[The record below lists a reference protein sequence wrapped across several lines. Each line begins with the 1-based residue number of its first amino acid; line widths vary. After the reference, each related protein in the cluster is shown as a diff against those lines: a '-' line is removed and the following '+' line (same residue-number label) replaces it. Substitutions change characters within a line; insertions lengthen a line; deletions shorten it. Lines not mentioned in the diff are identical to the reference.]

1 MHRKVTALISTTI
14 LGFGLATA
22 ATAADLAVRAP
33 AYKAPVVPMFS
44 WTGCYVGVEGGGIWG
59 RSKDTDAA
67 PANKNFGLPIN
78 NGFDLSG
85 GLVGGT
91 AGCNYQIS
99 NWVFGVEND
108 ISWTNASGSTVDIAP
123 FNTASTSKTSEKW
136 LDTLRGRV
144 GFAWDRALFYGTGGA
159 AFAGTT
165 VQVCGT
171 IACVSDSQTRTGWVA
186 GGGIEYAAWDHVTLK
201 LEYLHADF
209 GTSSYINPSVQ
220 VAPGHTI
227 VTRDVPLT
235 NDIVRAGVNYK
246 F

>member
-1 MHRKVTALISTTI
+1 MHSKVTALISATI

-22 ATAADLAVRAP
+22 ASAADLAVKAP
-33 AYKAPVVPMFS
+33 VYKAPLILPFS

-59 RSKDTDAA
+59 RSKDTAA
-67 PANKNFGLPIN
+67 DPTRAGFGLPIN

-91 AGCNYQIS
+91 VGCNYQVS
-99 NWVFGVEND
+99 NWVFGLEND
-108 ISWTNASGSTVDIAP
+108 ISWTNASGSASDIAP
-123 FNTASTSKTSEKW
+123 FITAATSQTKEKW
-136 LDTLRGRV
+136 LDTLRGRI

-159 AFAGTT
+159 AFADTT
-165 VQVCGT
+165 VEVCGVIT
-171 IACVSDSQTRTGWVA
+171 CVSDSKTRTGWVA

-220 VAPGHTI
+220 VAPGRTI